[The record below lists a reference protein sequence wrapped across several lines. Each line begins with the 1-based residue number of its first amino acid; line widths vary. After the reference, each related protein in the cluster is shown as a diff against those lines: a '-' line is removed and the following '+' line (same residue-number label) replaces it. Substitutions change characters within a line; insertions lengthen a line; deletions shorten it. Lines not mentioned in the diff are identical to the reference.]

1 MFSGFHERC
10 IGSAI
15 DEAPRASVSAGGLSL
30 DELQD
35 EEGMRMGKA
44 RMDEDEDA
52 GEVGLPSRFPGV

>member
-35 EEGMRMGKA
+35 EE
-44 RMDEDEDA
+44 EDA